1 MPKLSKKFLPLLVAV
16 SLVLTYFNWPPVYAD
31 ISSCSA
37 SISPH
42 TVTPSTSTDF
52 QFQINNTDVNPTHRI
67 KITRPSSNFTI
78 TGYSVGGWAVG
89 MTNDYLTLGGGTI
102 SPSES
107 LDLVVVA
114 ASGGSE
120 VPSADW
126 TVEVSDDYGGANPFS
141 CSGDLDT
148 AISGQAPDSTPP
160 TISDISPSA
169 LTSTSITISWT
180 TDEPATSRIYY
191 GLDEDYGSEKE
202 NFTLK
207 TSHSLTLSNL
217 TPNTGYHY
225 QIESVDAVGN
235 TGYSEDNT
243 FLTPLYSA
251 TPTLSPGTA
260 PGQKKLIQTEKIPPT
275 IKISTLLNQPFKEV
289 PKIAG
294 EAADNSGVYSIE
306 YSTDGGKNWLPADKV
321 GSLGGKEVKF
331 EFTPKNLEDGDY
343 ITLARVTDTSGNT
356 AVSDKQ
362 TLVIDR
368 LPPLVGG
375 SVVAIGPQILEPS
388 NQGVLFSIAG
398 VDQKITLAATGG
410 PTSINLM
417 AKNATS
423 GRESSLFSLTKSV
436 DTGLWSG
443 ILSFKKAGTYSLVA
457 NSTDGAGNKLTRELS
472 TVFIKNL
479 PRVLNKDNGQPV
491 EKAKL
496 TLYYLEPESK
506 TWVVW
511 DGAPYGQENPQET
524 SSDGSYRLLVPVGKY
539 YLKVEKTGFQTLISE
554 MFEVDKP
561 TPLTSDI
568 NLKETFKIDLGLG
581 KLSLPSFS
589 VQKIT
594 INPETNKSPKTLQE
608 KSLVS
613 KEVPL
618 FSIPSTN
625 GQEVNSVS
633 LRGKPT
639 VISFIT
645 TWSPAAKEQLPMLE
659 SLQKNHDINVV
670 PISTFENLAKVAVY
684 TKIAGYD
691 LDILIDKDGQTPEA
705 FNLQSLPTH
714 YFVSRRGIIKK
725 VLVGV
730 LSKEEILNSLGG
742 L

>member
-1 MPKLSKKFLPLLVAV
+1 
-16 SLVLTYFNWPPVYAD
+16 
-31 ISSCSA
+31 
-37 SISPH
+37 
-42 TVTPSTSTDF
+42 
-52 QFQINNTDVNPTHRI
+52 
-67 KITRPSSNFTI
+67 
-78 TGYSVGGWAVG
+78 